1 MNFLI
6 QTILYIRMI
15 IFFFTMKSYRCLL
28 SQVCL
33 ISEFTFGVLEYVEF
47 LFDKTKLKFINHEKS
62 IFESFG
68 YFNFLLYQPN
78 SFKYDVKTQ
87 QRRNFDYLSINNC
100 FFFFSNLIF
109 RFHKNLSIFSIFFWL
124 VGGGGM
130 LLVGFWKSCVSL
142 LFSFV
147 YYKFGSSYI
156 HRIRFA
162 YILFFLDSIDRN

>member
-1 MNFLI
+1 MVIYFTRYNYRPHTFVYVFLHCEHKTYVEHLKFSSLCETQVLTMYYVYI
-6 QTILYIRMI
+6 IIVKLLILLLLESNNSLIKDIYTEWTSWYRQYYIYVWFF
-15 IFFFTMKSYRCLL
+15 FFFTMKSYRCLL

-87 QRRNFDYLSINNC
+87 
-100 FFFFSNLIF
+100 
-109 RFHKNLSIFSIFFWL
+109 
-124 VGGGGM
+124 
-130 LLVGFWKSCVSL
+130 
-142 LFSFV
+142 
-147 YYKFGSSYI
+147 
-156 HRIRFA
+156 
-162 YILFFLDSIDRN
+162 